1 LFGVS
6 TGAFDH
12 LQDAIYTIW
21 DCKHNCKNILISL
34 ELQYGAVWGLLR
46 CYLSTTVVD
55 MTWGVWSNLKH
66 SSRMQLRRIQTRNLE
81 PAVTYLKGTFTN
93 QCTTN
98 PGYEVAIVCHARSEL
113 TDLLTKGQDSEDIC
127 RIKYF
132 KLIRIK
138 NIFYWRRYAYVLYI
152 IFYLQDYF
160 F

>member
-1 LFGVS
+1 VS

-34 ELQYGAVWGLLR
+34 EVQYGAVSYLWAVWGLLR

-66 SSRMQLRRIQTRNLE
+66 SSRMQLRRIQTRKLDLE
-81 PAVTYLKGTFTN
+81 LGYRFERHIHQPCA
-93 QCTTN
+93 TN
-98 PGYEVAIVCHARSEL
+98 PGYENGSEL
-113 TDLLTKGQDSEDIC
+113 TALLTKGQDSEDIC

-132 KLIRIK
+132 KHIRIK
-138 NIFYWRRYAYVLYI
+138 NIFY
-152 IFYLQDYF
+152 
-160 F
+160 